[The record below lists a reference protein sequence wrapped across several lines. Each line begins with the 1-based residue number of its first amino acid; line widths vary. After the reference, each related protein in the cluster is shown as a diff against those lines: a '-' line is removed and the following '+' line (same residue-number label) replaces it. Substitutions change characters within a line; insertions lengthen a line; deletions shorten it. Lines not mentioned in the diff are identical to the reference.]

1 MSHALIDSYVEYL
14 TVERSAPENTITA
27 YENDLRQFVSWLEE
41 NATTVDQVH
50 RADLAHYTSYCTK
63 RKLKTTS
70 ICRSLSTIRQFYRFL
85 LDEGV
90 VHADPTRDMA
100 SPKRGKY
107 LPDIL
112 SMEEVE
118 SLLSSPNVSTPLG
131 IRDKAMLEILYATGL
146 RVTELV
152 GLKINNLNMNVGFLI
167 CLGKGNK
174 ERLVP
179 MGETAQRWVGE
190 YILTVRPS
198 LVKASSDVL
207 FCSNR
212 GSAMTRQNF
221 WYMIK
226 RYAHTAGIFKSISP
240 HVLRHSF
247 ATHLLAGG
255 ADLRSLQM
263 MLGHADIST
272 TQIYTH
278 VTAVRLKEIHEKYHP
293 RG

>member
-14 TVERSAPENTITA
+14 TVERSSLENTITA
-27 YENDLRQFVSWLEE
+27 YENDLRHFVSWLED
-41 NATTVDQVH
+41 NGISADQVQA
-50 RADLAHYTSYCTK
+50 ADLARYTSYCTK
-63 RKLKTTS
+63 RKLKPTS
-70 ICRSLSTIRQFYRFL
+70 IGRCLSTIRQFYRFL
-85 LDEGV
+85 LEEGI

-112 SMEEVE
+112 SLEEVDR
-118 SLLSSPNVSTPLG
+118 LLASPNVSTPLG

-152 GLKINNLNMNVGFLI
+152 ELKMNNLNLNAGFLI

-179 MGETAQRWVGE
+179 MGETARRCARE
-190 YILTVRPS
+190 YIDMVRPA
-198 LVKASSDVL
+198 LVRTASDVL

-255 ADLRSLQM
+255 ADLRSVQM

-278 VTAVRLKEIHEKYHP
+278 VTAARLKEIHETYHP

>member
-1 MSHALIDSYVEYL
+1 MSHALIDSYIEYL

-27 YENDLRQFVSWLEE
+27 YENDLRHFALWLEDMGIS
-41 NATTVDQVH
+41 ADQVGGE
-50 RADLAHYTSYCTK
+50 DLARYTSYCTQ
-63 RKLKTTS
+63 RKLKATS
-70 ICRSLSTIRQFYRFL
+70 INRGLSTIRQFYRFL
-85 LDEGV
+85 LEEGL

-100 SPKRGKY
+100 SPKRSRY
-107 LPDIL
+107 LPEVL
-112 SMEEVE
+112 SLEEVD
-118 SLLSSPNVSTPLG
+118 SLLAAPDVATPLG

-152 GLKINNLNMNVGFLI
+152 ELKMNSLNLNAGFLI
-167 CLGKGNK
+167 CQGKGNK

-179 MGETAQRWVGE
+179 MGETARRWTLE
-190 YILTVRPS
+190 YIDMVRPA
-198 LVKASSDVL
+198 LLKGSSDIL

-221 WYMIK
+221 WYLIK
-226 RYAHTAGIFKSISP
+226 RYAFSAGIYKSISP

-255 ADLRSLQM
+255 ADLRSVQM

-278 VTAVRLKEIHEKYHP
+278 VTAARLKEIHEKYHP